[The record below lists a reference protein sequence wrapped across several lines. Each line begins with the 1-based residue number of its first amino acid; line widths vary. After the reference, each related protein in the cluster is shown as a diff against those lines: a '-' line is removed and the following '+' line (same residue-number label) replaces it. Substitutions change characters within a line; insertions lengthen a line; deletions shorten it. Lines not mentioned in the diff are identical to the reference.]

1 MSEAADCWRW
11 ISKNGTPNLRLP
23 TFENADTE
31 ILSRDE
37 SVSLSG
43 ASEPEKI

>member
-1 MSEAADCWRW
+1 M
-11 ISKNGTPNLRLP
+11 SKNGTPILRLP
-23 TFENADTE
+23 TFENAGTE
-31 ILSRDE
+31 ILSKDE